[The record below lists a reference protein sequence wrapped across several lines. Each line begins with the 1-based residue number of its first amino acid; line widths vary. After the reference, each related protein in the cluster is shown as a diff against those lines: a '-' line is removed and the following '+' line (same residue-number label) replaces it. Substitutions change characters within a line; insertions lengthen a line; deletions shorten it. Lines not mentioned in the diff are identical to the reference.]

1 MSLLIKRGVTRL
13 SELVIDADKDWGA
26 FGITNLKELAAL
38 MGYADINYRGVAVLQ
53 GLVPGIAGQ
62 YLKTQGA
69 GSPPMWDDLPGNRFE
84 RASFLAL
91 AHPAISLI
99 VAEDHSGGA
108 FTATPARAIPAPP
121 ALALAAAEDHSG
133 GGFTSTPTLAI
144 PSPTDLNDAI
154 RLYERYQS
162 GDDDQKTIQGVNW
175 EAQTFTPGANHTINR
190 FFAKILRVASPGNV
204 TLSIRATAAGLP
216 DGADLIAA
224 TINGNA
230 VSLSALLTLFN
241 LAAGDALTSGT
252 KYAAVLRDPSGDIN
266 NYILWR
272 CDQTSPS
279 YAGGARCYSSDSGA
293 NWAEEI
299 TRDFLFE
306 EGNGVT

>member
-1 MSLLIKRGVTRL
+1 MSLLIKKGITRL
-13 SELVIDADKDWGA
+13 SQLLIDADKDWAG
-26 FGITNLKELAAL
+26 FGITDLEELAAL
-38 MGYADINYRGVAVLQ
+38 MAYGDINYRGAAVLQ
-53 GLVPGIAGQ
+53 RLAPGIAGQ

-69 GSPPMWDDLPGNRFE
+69 GSPPLWDDIPGNRFE
-84 RASFLAL
+84 RAFFLGM
-91 AHPAISLI
+91 AHPAISLA

-108 FTATPARAIPAPP
+108 FTATRGLAIPAPP
-121 ALALAAAEDHSG
+121 ALALAATEDHSG
-133 GGFTSTPTLAI
+133 GGSTSTPALAI

-154 RLYERYQS
+154 LLYERYQS
-162 GDDDQKTIQGVNW
+162 GDDDQRTIQGVNW

-190 FFAKILRVASPGNV
+190 FFAKILRGASPGDV

-216 DGADLIAA
+216 NGADLVAA

-241 LAAGDALTSGT
+241 FVAGAALTSGT
-252 KYAAVLRDPSGDIN
+252 KYAAVLRAPSGDVS

-293 NWAEEI
+293 TWAEET